1 MLKHNQVYKVVRL
14 IFGSTLVD
22 LRNVICWLR
31 EDCTI
36 LAEYTPGKHS
46 FPMVTF
52 ELGTKLEIVLD
63 KDGLLVI
70 SVENP

>member
-1 MLKHNQVYKVVRL
+1 MLKHNQVYKMVRL
-14 IFGSTLVD
+14 LFGATVVD
-22 LRNVICWLR
+22 LRSVICWIM

-36 LAEYTPGKHS
+36 LADYTPGKES
-46 FPMVTF
+46 LPIVTF
-52 ELGTKLEIVLD
+52 DLETKLKIVLD